1 MQILNNKEAQRK
13 QQMLKNL
20 MQGSIKNTSV
30 EYNQPTHSVLPET
43 HRQLISVTLDKLKPF
58 EGNPRKTKNPKY
70 EEIKASIK
78 ARGLDHAPNVT
89 KRPGDDFYTVA
100 DGGNTR
106 LQALKELFEETQDP
120 KFWSIDCVFKPWQGE
135 ADDISSRIDTLV
147 GHLAENEVRGD
158 LSFVEKALG
167 VRDVKALYEEKFQEN
182 FSHRKLAD
190 TLTEQG
196 YPISHQLIAR
206 MEQCLV
212 YLYPHIPNVLLSG
225 LGKPQI
231 EKLLTIHRN
240 GQNAWDNHQY
250 QVRTEPTGNFDETWV
265 AALSPMDEEP
275 DSFSVTDFQDNLI
288 GAITEAFGYQLEY
301 SVFKAEIDLEERKL
315 LRLREKQAEIA
326 QQALES
332 EQRLAEPEPAKT
344 KAKSE
349 PVQSEIAKSKSV
361 ADDVEFKPESDN
373 DSEEPES
380 EFDTLS
386 IGSLPTFEQVNDS
399 EDVTESVLNHFA
411 DLGMQPG
418 VNPEAERAV
427 QAVENGL
434 EFANIGRQ
442 PVSNIWKIYPSRQH
456 KMEAYSLAL
465 DIADELGFIDCIE
478 HVVKEPVDYSFR
490 VKTLTGK
497 HSDFVQAMH
506 GMLVALSTDQIESA
520 DYTQALSIS
529 SIDLLGT
536 LVVEPAISDLLLV
549 RLFRLIRLT
558 RYIKQQARGA

>member
-1 MQILNNKEAQRK
+1 MFGRNNKENQRK
-13 QQMLKNL
+13 QQMFQNL
-20 MQGSIKNTSV
+20 IQGSIQNNSP
-30 EYNQPTHSVLPET
+30 EYHQKSATQTET
-43 HRQLISVTLDKLKPF
+43 QRQLISVTLDKLKPF

-89 KRPGDDFYTVA
+89 QRPGEDFYTVA

-120 KFWSIDCVFKPWQGE
+120 KFWSIDCIFKPWQGE

-182 FSHRKLAD
+182 FSHRKLAEM
-190 TLTEQG
+190 LTEQG
-196 YPISHQLIAR
+196 YPISNQIIAR

-212 YLYPHIPNVLLSG
+212 YLYPHIPNVLLGG

-231 EKLLTIHRN
+231 EKLLTVYRN
-240 GQNAWDNHQY
+240 AQNSWDNHLYRVQ
-250 QVRTEPTGNFDETWV
+250 TEPVGNFDEIWV
-265 AALSPMDEEP
+265 ATLSPMDEEP
-275 DSFSVTDFQDNLI
+275 DSFSVTDFQDSLI

-315 LRLREKQAEIA
+315 ARMREKQAEIA
-326 QQALES
+326 QQAQAS
-332 EQRLAEPEPAKT
+332 EQRLAEPEPVKTKT

-349 PVQSEIAKSKSV
+349 SV
-361 ADDVEFKPESDN
+361 STDTKKVKPDT
-373 DSEEPES
+373 DSVES
-380 EFDTLS
+380 ETDESNSEAEPAFSGELKNTLPAFTQ
-386 IGSLPTFEQVNDS
+386 INDS
-399 EDVTESVLNHFA
+399 EDLTESVLNHFA

-418 VNPEAERAV
+418 VNPETERAT

-434 EFANIGRQ
+434 EFANVGRQ
-442 PVSNIWKIYPSRQH
+442 PVSNIWKMYPNRQH

-465 DIADELGFIDCIE
+465 DIADELGFAHCVE
-478 HVVKEPVDYSFR
+478 HIVKEPVDYSFR
-490 VKTLTGK
+490 VKALSGE
-497 HSDFVQAMH
+497 HSEFVRAMH
-506 GMLVALSTDQIESA
+506 SVLVALSTDQIDTA
-520 DYTQALSIS
+520 DYTNVISVS

-536 LVVEPAISDLLLV
+536 LAVEPAISDLCLV
-549 RLFRLIRLT
+549 RLFRLIRVA

>member
-1 MQILNNKEAQRK
+1 MQIPNNKETQRK

-196 YPISHQLIAR
+196 YPISYSIIAK

-212 YLYPHIPNVLLSG
+212 YLYPHIPNILLNG

-250 QVRTEPTGNFDETWV
+250 QVLVEPTGNFDEAWV

-275 DSFSVTDFQDNLI
+275 ENFSVADFQDNLI

-315 LRLREKQAEIA
+315 IRMREKQAEIN

-332 EQRLAEPEPAKT
+332 EQRLAEPEPIKT
-344 KAKSE
+344 KVKPEPVHTNITLSE
-349 PVQSEIAKSKSV
+349 PAT
-361 ADDVEFKPESDN
+361 DDYVEPKSDN
-373 DSEEPES
+373 ETETVFNNDLIDQLPSFDKVNEEQ
-380 EFDTLS
+380 
-386 IGSLPTFEQVNDS
+386 G
-399 EDVTESVLNHFA
+399 VTESVLNHFA

-418 VNPEAERAV
+418 VNPTSGRAE

-442 PVSNIWKIYPSRQH
+442 PIANIWKIYPNRQH

-465 DIADELGFIDCIE
+465 DIADELGFADCIE
-478 HVVKEPVDYSFR
+478 HIVKEPVDYSFR
-490 VKTLTGK
+490 VKPLVGK
-497 HSDFVQAMH
+497 TSDFVKTVH
-506 GMLVALSTDQIESA
+506 SLLIALSTEQIDTA
-520 DYTQALSIS
+520 DYTQELSIS

-536 LVVEPAISDLLLV
+536 LAIEPAISDLLLV
-549 RLFRLIRLT
+549 RLFRLIRLV
-558 RYIKQQARGA
+558 RYIKQQSRGV

>member
-1 MQILNNKEAQRK
+1 MFGRNNKENQRK
-13 QQMLKNL
+13 QQMFQNL
-20 MQGSIKNTSV
+20 IQGSIQNNSPEYHQQTSAT
-30 EYNQPTHSVLPET
+30 QTET
-43 HRQLISVTLDKLKPF
+43 QRQLISVTLDKLKPF

-78 ARGLDHAPNVT
+78 ARGLDHAPNIT

-120 KFWSIDCVFKPWQGE
+120 KFWSIDCIFKPWQGE

-167 VRDVKALYEEKFQEN
+167 VRDVKALYEEKFQEK
-182 FSHRKLAD
+182 FSHRKLAEM
-190 TLTEQG
+190 LTEQG
-196 YPISHQLIAR
+196 YPINYSLISR

-212 YLYPHIPNVLLSG
+212 YLYPHIPNVLLKG

-231 EKLLTIHRN
+231 EKLLTVYRN
-240 GQNAWDNHQY
+240 AQNSWENHLY
-250 QVRTEPTGNFDETWV
+250 QVREEPTGNFDEIWV
-265 AALSPMDEEP
+265 ATLSPMDEEP
-275 DSFSVTDFQDNLI
+275 DSFSVTDFQDSLI

-315 LRLREKQAEIA
+315 ARMREKQAEIA
-326 QQALES
+326 QQAQAS
-332 EQRLAEPEPAKT
+332 EQRLAEPEPVKT

-349 PVQSEIAKSKSV
+349 SV
-361 ADDVEFKPESDN
+361 STDTKKVKPDT
-373 DSEEPES
+373 DSIES
-380 EFDTLS
+380 ETDESNSEAEPVLSGELKNTLPAFTQ
-386 IGSLPTFEQVNDS
+386 IDDS

-411 DLGMQPG
+411 DLGMQLG
-418 VNPEAERAV
+418 VNPEAERAT

-434 EFANIGRQ
+434 EFANVGRQ
-442 PVSNIWKIYPSRQH
+442 PVYNIWKMYPNRQH

-465 DIADELGFIDCIE
+465 DIADELGFAHCVE
-478 HVVKEPVDYSFR
+478 HIVKEPVDYSFR
-490 VKTLTGK
+490 VKALSGE
-497 HSDFVQAMH
+497 HSEFVREMH
-506 GMLVALSTDQIESA
+506 SVLVALSTDQIDTA
-520 DYTQALSIS
+520 DYTNLISVS

-536 LVVEPAISDLLLV
+536 LAVEPAISDLCLV
-549 RLFRLIRLT
+549 RLFRLIRVA

>member
-1 MQILNNKEAQRK
+1 MLGQNSKVQQRK
-13 QQMLKNL
+13 DQMLQNL
-20 MQGSIKNTSV
+20 MQGSIKNNSV
-30 EYNQPTHSVLPET
+30 EYNQPKLVNQTET
-43 HRQLISVTLDKLKPF
+43 QRQLISVTLDKLKPF

-89 KRPGDDFYTVA
+89 QRPGEAFYTVA

-120 KFWSIDCVFKPWQGE
+120 KFWSIDCIFKPWQGE

-167 VRDVKALYEEKFQEN
+167 VRDVKALYEEKFQEK
-182 FSHRKLAD
+182 FSLRKLAEM
-190 TLTEQG
+190 LTEQG
-196 YPISHQLIAR
+196 YPISHTLIAK

-212 YLYPHIPNVLLSG
+212 YLYPHIPNVLLHG

-231 EKLLTIHRN
+231 DKLLSIYSN

-250 QVRTEPTGNFDETWV
+250 QVLTEPTGNFDEAWV

-275 DSFSVTDFQDNLI
+275 ESFSVTDFQDNLI
-288 GAITEAFGYQLEY
+288 GEITEAFGYQLEY

-315 LRLREKQAEIA
+315 IRMREKQAEIT

-332 EQRLAEPEPAKT
+332 QQRLAEPEPVKT
-344 KAKSE
+344 KVKAESIGTDTTP
-349 PVQSEIAKSKSV
+349 PVSV
-361 ADDVEFKPESDN
+361 TDDYV
-373 DSEEPES
+373 EPES
-380 EFDTLS
+380 GNDNDESEPDLNKDLSYQLSTFDNVDD
-386 IGSLPTFEQVNDS
+386 EQ
-399 EDVTESVLNHFA
+399 DVTNSVLNHFA

-418 VNPEAERAV
+418 VNPEAGRAE

-434 EFANIGRQ
+434 EFANVGRQ
-442 PVSNIWKIYPSRQH
+442 PVSNIWKIYPNRQH

-465 DIADELGFIDCIE
+465 DIADELGFAHCIE
-478 HVVKEPVDYSFR
+478 HIVKEPVDYSFK
-490 VKTLTGK
+490 VKALSGDK
-497 HSDFVQAMH
+497 SDVVRAIH
-506 GMLVALSTDQIESA
+506 GALVALSTDQIESS
-520 DYTQALSIS
+520 DYTQELSMS

-536 LVVEPAISDLLLV
+536 ISVEPAVSDLLLV
-549 RLFRLIRLT
+549 RLFRLIRIV

>member
-1 MQILNNKEAQRK
+1 MQIPNNKETQRK

-43 HRQLISVTLDKLKPF
+43 HRQLISITLDKLKPF

-212 YLYPHIPNVLLSG
+212 YL
-225 LGKPQI
+225 
-231 EKLLTIHRN
+231 
-240 GQNAWDNHQY
+240 
-250 QVRTEPTGNFDETWV
+250 
-265 AALSPMDEEP
+265 
-275 DSFSVTDFQDNLI
+275 
-288 GAITEAFGYQLEY
+288 
-301 SVFKAEIDLEERKL
+301 
-315 LRLREKQAEIA
+315 
-326 QQALES
+326 
-332 EQRLAEPEPAKT
+332 
-344 KAKSE
+344 
-349 PVQSEIAKSKSV
+349 
-361 ADDVEFKPESDN
+361 
-373 DSEEPES
+373 
-380 EFDTLS
+380 
-386 IGSLPTFEQVNDS
+386 
-399 EDVTESVLNHFA
+399 
-411 DLGMQPG
+411 
-418 VNPEAERAV
+418 
-427 QAVENGL
+427 
-434 EFANIGRQ
+434 
-442 PVSNIWKIYPSRQH
+442 
-456 KMEAYSLAL
+456 
-465 DIADELGFIDCIE
+465 
-478 HVVKEPVDYSFR
+478 
-490 VKTLTGK
+490 
-497 HSDFVQAMH
+497 
-506 GMLVALSTDQIESA
+506 
-520 DYTQALSIS
+520 
-529 SIDLLGT
+529 
-536 LVVEPAISDLLLV
+536 
-549 RLFRLIRLT
+549 
-558 RYIKQQARGA
+558 